1 MQRDGQ
7 LDDAKACAK
16 MAAGDG
22 HGVDRLMPQFVGDL
36 FEIDGL
42 QLAQIV
48 RRLNRVE
55 KRRL

>member
-1 MQRDGQ
+1 
-7 LDDAKACAK
+7 
-16 MAAGDG
+16 
-22 HGVDRLMPQFVGDL
+22 MPQFVCDL